1 MPAGSLIVESLA
13 DPSVLEHL
21 KIEARRTI
29 EARSATGAPR
39 VWTIVEFGLGGASPM
54 TVAAALG
61 AALRDGPCYVD
72 FTDGER
78 VYVVFSDQVFD
89 YRRGDAAAH
98 AEAVA
103 HAVSKGIPAVQL
115 DWNWRS

>member
-13 DPSVLEHL
+13 DPRVLEHL
-21 KIEARRTI
+21 TIERRRTI
-29 EARSATGAPR
+29 EAPSATGLPR
-39 VWTIVEFGLGGASPM
+39 IWTIVEFGLGGRSPM
-54 TVAAALG
+54 TVAMALE

-72 FTDGER
+72 FTDGDR
-78 VYVVFSDQVFD
+78 VYVVFSDRVFN
-89 YRRGDAAAH
+89 YQRGDAATH

-103 HAVSKGIPAVQL
+103 HAVSKGIPSVQR